1 MIEHLFAFD
10 TSPLELVLRGTLMY
24 WFLFL
29 VFRFVLRRDAGQIG
43 IADMLFVVIVADA
56 SQNALSGSYSTV
68 AEGCVLVATLVGWNF
83 AMDWASF
90 RFPALRKLVE
100 PSPVL
105 LVKDGRLLARNL
117 RQEFL
122 TPEDLEAQMRQHD
135 ITSIAEVKRA
145 YIESDGQ
152 FSFLTR
158 SGGSKPAP
166 PGRKRAGAA

>member
-1 MIEHLFAFD
+1 MIEQLLSFG
-10 TSPLELVLRGTLMY
+10 TSPLELALRGTLMY

-56 SQNALSGSYSTV
+56 SQNAMSGSYSTV
-68 AEGCVLVATLVGWNF
+68 AEGCVLVGTLVAWNF
-83 AMDWASF
+83 AMDWASY
-90 RFPALRKLVE
+90 RWAPVRKLVE

-145 YIESDGQ
+145 HIESDGQ
-152 FSFLTR
+152 FSFLT
-158 SGGSKPAP
+158 SGGRAKTAP
-166 PGRKRAGAA
+166 PSRKRAGAA